1 MSSLNKI
8 LNRPARLHRLAELI
22 PWNRFLGSGKERA
35 NLGGVDELVGE
46 TLGDGL
52 DVPEGRLPRAR
63 AQQPDGL
70 KNIQNLVNT
79 VYFSDDQ
86 DPDCIRMG
94 IRIQT

>member
-1 MSSLNKI
+1 
-8 LNRPARLHRLAELI
+8 LAELI
-22 PWNRFLGSGKERA
+22 PWNRILGSGKERA

-70 KNIQNLVNT
+70 KNNHKLTVNI
-79 VYFSDDQ
+79 VHFLEV
-86 DPDCIRMG
+86 
-94 IRIQT
+94 IRIRIASGWKSETRSKQALRTKRRSPS